1 MTFFEVTAKSAF
13 GSRKV
18 DQEGFEPYQ
27 NMTKIKSCALPNEL
41 NRIKFLLRVV
51 GFEPT
56 RRTPLDFKSK
66 NVYQFH
72 HTPINLYNLSNFSS

>member
-1 MTFFEVTAKSAF
+1 MIFFEVTAKSAF

-41 NRIKFLLRVV
+41 NRIKFFIEGSGIRTHTAYAL
-51 GFEPT
+51 GF
-56 RRTPLDFKSK
+56 
-66 NVYQFH
+66 
-72 HTPINLYNLSNFSS
+72 